1 MILTRKALSRRTI
14 LRGAGAALALPLL
27 DAMLPAGRA
36 ATAPKSPI
44 RLAWVYTPNG
54 IIMDGWLPETDGR
67 DYVMKST
74 MQPLAP
80 FRDQMV
86 VMSNLTHG
94 NARALG
100 DGPGDH
106 ARAGAVFL
114 TGVHPHKTEGA
125 DIRGGIS
132 ADQIAAKALGEKT
145 EFGSLELGIDEPY
158 FAGGCDS
165 GYSCAYTNT
174 LSWRGPTSPN
184 PVEIN
189 PRAVFERLFGD
200 GANSDPKDR
209 IARLQ
214 QERSVLDFVLGDL
227 NRLGSGLG
235 SRDKSKLEEY
245 VESIRD
251 IERRIQKAEQHQ
263 ATSVAGVERPQGI
276 PELFADHV
284 GLMGDLMIA
293 AFQAD
298 MTRVVTLMMQ
308 REGSNRAFP
317 EIDVAE
323 GCHIPTHHMGDAAK
337 IAKARKVDEHRVNV
351 FVPIAKRLSEVKDGD
366 GSLLDHTVLLY
377 GAGIRDGNT
386 HSHDN
391 LPLALLGGRA
401 AGIRGGRHVRFKPDT
416 PVTDLLITM
425 LDKAGVPVD
434 QLGDSDGR
442 LAELSEIA

>member
-14 LRGAGAALALPLL
+14 LRGAGAALGLPLL
-27 DAMLPAGRA
+27 DAMLPVGRA

-54 IIMDGWLPETDGR
+54 VIMDGWLPDSDGPN
-67 DYVMKST
+67 YVMKSS

-80 FRDQMV
+80 YRENIV
-86 VMSNLTHG
+86 VLSNLTHG

-125 DIRGGIS
+125 DIRAGIS
-132 ADQIAAKALGEKT
+132 ADQIAARALGEKT
-145 EFGSLELGIDEPY
+145 EFASLELGIDEPY

-174 LSWRGPTSPN
+174 LSWRSPTSPN

-200 GANSDPKDR
+200 GSNADPA
-209 IARLQ
+209 ARLARLEQ
-214 QERSVLDFVLGDL
+214 QRSVLDFVMGDL
-227 NRLGSGLG
+227 GRLGSGLG
-235 SRDKSKLEEY
+235 THDRAKLEEY
-245 VESIRD
+245 VDSIRD

-263 ATSVAGVERPQGI
+263 GTSVTGLEHPQGI

-284 GLMGDLMIA
+284 GLMSDLLVA

-298 MTRVVTLMMQ
+298 MTRVITFMMQ

-323 GCHIPTHHMGDAAK
+323 GCHIPTHHMNDPAK
-337 IAKARKVDEHRVNV
+337 IAKARIIDEHRVRV
-351 FVPIAKRLSEVKDGD
+351 FAPLVKRLNEVKDGD
-366 GSLLDHTVLLY
+366 GSLLDHTLLLY

-391 LPLALLGGRA
+391 LPLALIGGRA
-401 AGIRGGRHVRFKPDT
+401 AGIRGGRHIRFKQDT
-416 PVTDLLITM
+416 PMTDLLVTM
-425 LDKAGVPVD
+425 LDKAGVSLD
-434 QLGDSDGR
+434 NFADSDGR
-442 LAELSEIA
+442 LNQLSEI